1 MKGCIRLLCPSH
13 FSDVDCCGVC
23 ASRNSDSGLCVK
35 LDKGMDWM
43 KTETVDHLV
52 INNKMSTCLQYLL
65 YLQYYLSRV
74 TPTHICKSFSLK
86 MKFIFALVV
95 AESLQ
100 KFFNG
105 ASYHPTYHNN
115 MKHFIHYI
123 LHYVK
128 ILCFITQLCN
138 RFIIRRT
145 IILVLLFGINFLN
158 QHSTYNICVFWSN
171 KIKNNENNERRWWKE
186 AHGQMEVELW
196 SILGSRPISWE
207 WLYNDSHRQ
216 MLASTLCP

>member
-1 MKGCIRLLCPSH
+1 MLT
-13 FSDVDCCGVC
+13 VVVC
-23 ASRNSDSGLCVK
+23 APHVTLIQDFVSNWT
-35 LDKGMDWM
+35 KGW
-43 KTETVDHLV
+43 TGWRETVDHLV

-128 ILCFITQLCN
+128 ILGFITQLCN
-138 RFIIRRT
+138 RFTIRRT

-158 QHSTYNICVFWSN
+158 QHSTYNMCVFWSN
-171 KIKNNENNERRWWKE
+171 KNQK
-186 AHGQMEVELW
+186 
-196 SILGSRPISWE
+196 
-207 WLYNDSHRQ
+207 
-216 MLASTLCP
+216 